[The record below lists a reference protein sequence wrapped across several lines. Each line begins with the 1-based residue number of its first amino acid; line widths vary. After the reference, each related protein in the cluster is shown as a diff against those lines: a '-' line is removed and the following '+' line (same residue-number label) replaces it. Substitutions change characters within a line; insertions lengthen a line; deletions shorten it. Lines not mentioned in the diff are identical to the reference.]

1 MTNELQ
7 LMSEAL
13 EKKKEILSA
22 ILEKSEKQRSLTLA
36 EKFDAQEF
44 DRLVDEKSDLLKQM
58 EEMDQ
63 GFDALYQRIRSELQ
77 TDMKEYRDEIARLQ
91 TLIRETMD
99 IGAQICACE
108 NRTKDSMQN
117 ALANSRKELVKRRVS
132 SRSVMDYYKSS
143 SQLAYTEPYFMDQ
156 KK

>member
-77 TDMKEYRDEIARLQ
+77 PDMKEYRDEIARLQ